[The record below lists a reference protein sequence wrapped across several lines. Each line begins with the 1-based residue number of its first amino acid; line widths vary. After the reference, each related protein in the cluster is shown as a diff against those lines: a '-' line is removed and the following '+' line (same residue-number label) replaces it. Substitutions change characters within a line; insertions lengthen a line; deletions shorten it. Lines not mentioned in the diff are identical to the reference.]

1 MQTKYSN
8 VSAVPLS
15 VAVFLA
21 TDNYDHNEDI
31 NTISATSLIKPIRQI
46 ILSNRISP
54 ELAMVDLTQMVAS
67 RVGTAIHDGF
77 ERAWVNNHV
86 SALTALGLPEKV
98 IERVLVNPTKDKMF
112 DGCIPVYL
120 EQRATKQVGRW
131 NVSGKFDFVG
141 EGRVEDV
148 KTTSTYTAMNS
159 TNDKKYILQG
169 SIYRWLNPDI
179 ITQPN
184 MAIQFIFTDW
194 SKAKAMSDPKYPQQR
209 IQQLILPLKSIQETQ
224 GYIER
229 KLNQID
235 QYWDSPEDQIPL
247 CTDEDLWRSEPVFKY
262 YKNPTKTTRS
272 TKNFDTRQEAFLRLA
287 EEGNVGIV
295 KEVPGQVTACKY
307 CAAFSACSQ
316 KDALIMSGDLIL

>member
-21 TDNYDHNEDI
+21 TDNYDHNDDL

-46 ILSNRISP
+46 ILSNRVSP
-54 ELAMVDLTQMVAS
+54 ELAMIDLTQMVAS

-98 IERVLVNPTKDKMF
+98 VNRVLVNPTKDKMF

-224 GYIER
+224 GYVEH
-229 KLNQID
+229 KLKQID
-235 QYWDSPEDQIPL
+235 QYWDSPEEQIPL

-307 CAAFSACSQ
+307 CSAFSACSQ
-316 KDALIMSGDLIL
+316 KDALILSGDLIL